1 MMIATRPWIGVK
13 ILSIILVFFVLASYA
28 AQQDAGA
35 AVTLAYQFPDGK
47 TISYRQASTEK
58 QYMQINGQD
67 INTLTQSSLEFS
79 AKSKGMKDSNF
90 GLGVTIDAMKIS
102 VQGPQ
107 GDLSPDLSQILG
119 KSFEMTLSRLGKELD
134 TSGAAAIKYQLGPT
148 ASRDLSPGFQAFFP
162 DLADRPVK
170 KGDTWTSQDKV
181 TQNTGSGEILV
192 SAQNV
197 HTVDGFETVDG
208 IECARIKTATTGT
221 LKGNLE
227 EGGVGLTLDCKIEG
241 TGTWYFA
248 IKEGVL
254 VKADNKGSYT
264 GAITAGEPANLS
276 IPLSGET
283 LEETRLIKK

>member
-1 MMIATRPWIGVK
+1 
-13 ILSIILVFFVLASYA
+13 
-28 AQQDAGA
+28 
-35 AVTLAYQFPDGK
+35 VTLAYEFPEAK
-47 TISYRQASTEK
+47 TVSYRQTSTEK

-79 AKSKGMKDSNF
+79 AKSKGIKDSNF

-107 GDLSPDLSQILG
+107 GDLSPDFSQILG
-119 KSFEMTLSRLGKELD
+119 KSFEMTMSRLGKELD
-134 TSGAAAIKYQLGPT
+134 TSGAAALKYQLGPT
-148 ASRDLSPGFQAFFP
+148 SSRDLSAGFQAFFP
-162 DLADRPVK
+162 DLPDRPIK
-170 KGDTWTSQDKV
+170 KGDTWPSQDKV
-181 TQNTGSGEILV
+181 TQNTSNGEILV
-192 SAQNV
+192 NSQNV

-208 IECARIKTATTGT
+208 IECARIKTTTTGT

-227 EGGVGLTLDCKIEG
+227 EGGVALTLDCKIEG

-248 IKEGVL
+248 VKEGVL
-254 VKADNKGSYT
+254 VKADNKASYT
-264 GAITAGEPANLS
+264 GTITAGEPANLS